1 MDRNKRPR
9 AAMDYDEIS
18 YDDPAPEYNK
28 RPRTDKKPKQSSQAR
43 VDPTYGQRSAFPGL
57 DSYSAYTEEDDDD
70 DLEYG
75 DDIEALQYLQAVRY
89 VINVPLSRELC

>member
-9 AAMDYDEIS
+9 TAMDYDEIS
-18 YDDPAPEYNK
+18 YDDPAPELNK
-28 RPRTDKKPKQSSQAR
+28 RPRTDKKPKQSSQGR

-57 DSYSAYTEEDDDD
+57 DSYSAYTEDDDI